1 MKKGKNIT
9 LLIGIIC
16 NFTIA
21 VLQLMQFIYHS
32 LNVLTGKNIK
42 YFLNGDI
49 FPIAIIFLLMIFPI
63 VLLIRNLKNKTG
75 KALPIIS
82 ITINCTVLLWLLYFS
97 FTPAI
102 PQYLII
108 SKWGVID
115 TYLVLIVN
123 FLKSGGLLFVIGY
136 AALIIGSF
144 LSFPKNKKQKTI
156 DDENTALT
164 DN

>member
-9 LLIGIIC
+9 LIIGIIC

-21 VLQLMQFIYHS
+21 VWQLMQFVYHS
-32 LNVLTGKNIK
+32 FTVLTEKNIK

-49 FPIAIIFLLMIFPI
+49 SPIAIILLLIIFPV
-63 VLLIRNLKNKTG
+63 VLLVQNLKNKTG
-75 KALPIIS
+75 KVLPIVS
-82 ITINCTVLLWLLYFS
+82 IIVNCVALLWVLFFWL
-97 FTPAI
+97 TPAI
-102 PQYLII
+102 PQYLIL
-108 SKWGVID
+108 SKFGIIE
-115 TYLVLIVN
+115 TYLVFIVN

-144 LSFPKNKKQKTI
+144 LSFPKNQKQNTI
-156 DDENTALT
+156 DDGNTTLI

>member
-1 MKKGKNIT
+1 MKKGENIT

-21 VLQLMQFIYHS
+21 VWQLMQFIYHS
-32 LNVLTGKNIK
+32 LTVLTEKNIK

-49 FPIAIIFLLMIFPI
+49 LPVAIIFLLMIFPV
-63 VLLIRNLKNKTG
+63 VLLVQNLKNKTG
-75 KALPIIS
+75 KLIPIIS
-82 ITINCTVLLWLLYFS
+82 IIINSTVLLWILFLS

-102 PQYLII
+102 PQYLIY
-108 SKWGVID
+108 SKLRLID
-115 TYLVLIVN
+115 TYFIVILR
-123 FLKSGGLLFVIGY
+123 FLENGGLLFVVGY

-156 DDENTALT
+156 DDENTT
-164 DN
+164 VIEN

>member
-21 VLQLMQFIYHS
+21 VWQLMQFIYHR
-32 LNVLTGKNIK
+32 LTVLTEKNIK

-49 FPIAIIFLLMIFPI
+49 LPIAIIFLLMIFPV
-63 VLLIRNLKNKTG
+63 VLLVQNLKNKT
-75 KALPIIS
+75 KKVLPIVS
-82 ITINCTVLLWLLYFS
+82 IIVNCVVLLWVLFFS

-136 AALIIGSF
+136 AVLIIGSF

-156 DDENTALT
+156 DDEKTTVTEN
-164 DN
+164 

>member
-21 VLQLMQFIYHS
+21 VWQLMQFIYHS
-32 LNVLTGKNIK
+32 LTVMTEKNIK

-49 FPIAIIFLLMIFPI
+49 LPIAIIFLLMIFPV
-63 VLLIRNLKNKTG
+63 VLLVHNLKSKTG
-75 KALPIIS
+75 KVLPIVS
-82 ITINCTVLLWLLYFS
+82 IIVNCVVLLWILLFS
-97 FTPAI
+97 FTPDI

-108 SKWGVID
+108 SKLGIID

-123 FLKSGGLLFVIGY
+123 FLKSGGLLFIIGY
-136 AALIIGSF
+136 ALLIIGSF
-144 LSFPKNKKQKTI
+144 LSLPKKKKQKAS
-156 DDENTALT
+156 DDENAIFT